1 MKRRRQN
8 RQPPDPRIHE
18 AEAFPPAPF
27 EMRYTRDAAAEI
39 RALDGSIRKQLRKA
53 IDKKLSVHPHEYGTP
68 LRGSLAGYWKHEF
81 ASHRVIYRIFADQK
95 IVVICAVGIRKAG
108 DAQDVYRQLQ
118 AIAETGRLAGQMAEV
133 FSALLLQKK

>member
-1 MKRRRQN
+1 
-8 RQPPDPRIHE
+8 
-18 AEAFPPAPF
+18 
-27 EMRYTRDAAAEI
+27 MRYTRDAAAEI